1 MQIKTKILSILRVIN
16 VILNYLVLPG
26 RKTVSTNIFGGPM
39 DDYETEVPDDYLVTL
54 LQRVGIGQ
62 EDYPVLRD
70 ILKSMALMTMASVA
84 TIRDPSGYQDSKSK
98 EWADYFKETSPHFI
112 ALLQEIGIDLQDYP
126 KKEDYELAQKMV
138 KAIGASIVNEKE
150 VRQMFFAAGVEK
162 DLGMNRAAATRM
174 GLQGAKTLYRGVHSL
189 SDRAFK
195 FATTV
200 GNEWGL
206 EKGVSTSMMIE
217 IAENFATERKNPS
230 GHSLVF
236 VINNPNRQGFVAD
249 NLSGF
254 DESEVILTGSLKV
267 TKVETPSVNNH
278 YITLVYA
285 DLI

>member
-1 MQIKTKILSILRVIN
+1 MQIKTKVLSILRVIN

-26 RKTVSTNIFGGPM
+26 DKMASTNIFGPPI
-39 DDYETEVPDDYLVTL
+39 DDFETEVPDDYLVTL

-84 TIRDPSGYQDSKSK
+84 TIRDPSSYEDRKAHT
-98 EWADYFKETSPHFI
+98 WLTYFKDTSHHFV
-112 ALLQEIGIDLQDYP
+112 AFLEAIGIDLQDYP

-138 KAIGASIVNEKE
+138 KALGASIVNEEE
-150 VRQMFFAAGVEK
+150 VQQMFFASGVEK
-162 DLGMNRAAATRM
+162 DLGMNRTDATRM
-174 GLQGAKTLYRGVHSL
+174 GLQGARTLYRGVHSL
-189 SDRAFK
+189 SDNAFK

-206 EKGVSTSMMIE
+206 GKGVSTSMIIE
-217 IAENFATERKNPS
+217 VAENFATERKNPS

-254 DESEVILTGSLKV
+254 NESEVILAGRLKI
-267 TKVETPSVNNH
+267 TKVEQPNPNNGLP
-278 YITLVYA
+278 TLVYA